1 MLAIKAM
8 FTPSSLKKLT
18 EYYRITVLTDGDR
31 LVVAVGRSCRF
42 HFLGIQR
49 GGDY

>member
-1 MLAIKAM
+1 MYKVHFWSM
-8 FTPSSLKKLT
+8 DTSSRAPPTGEPPCRGGEGYGLQ
-18 EYYRITVLTDGDR
+18 
-31 LVVAVGRSCRF
+31 RSCRF